1 ARAALPG
8 LAAPALP
15 ARPRPVRRPRGAR
28 VRARGGPGGPARGAA
43 AARELPRPLRLPGAL
58 RPLRHARGRR
68 PAAPRRPGR
77 AGRPLAPPPRALP
90 VDVRPPP
97 GLSRRLARL
106 RAGVTLRALRL
117 RALGQGVGEDEGM
130 TGKERVLSGMRP
142 TGKLHLGNYLGALDN
157 WVRMQDGYDCFYSVA
172 NWHARTTGAEHAAEI
187 PGNTIEMAADWLGAG
202 LDPERSTLFI
212 QSLVPEHAELHL
224 LFSMVTPL
232 GWLERVPTYK
242 EMVEQLGLESPSY
255 GLLGY
260 PLLQA
265 ADILMYKP
273 RWVPVGIDQ
282 VPHVELTREVARR
295 FNHTFG
301 AVFPEPEAK
310 LTEIPKGPGT
320 DGRKMSKS
328 FDNAIYL
335 SDPPEVVTAKV
346 RPMVTDPARR
356 RRSDP
361 GNPDVCPVFDL
372 HKIFT
377 PAADREW
384 AATGCRPAGIGCLDC
399 KGRLLEY
406 MLPRLAPIRERRQ
419 QVADKPKELVEIL
432 REGSRRA
439 REVAKRTM
447 DDVRRVAPIEP

>member
-1 ARAALPG
+1 
-8 LAAPALP
+8 
-15 ARPRPVRRPRGAR
+15 
-28 VRARGGPGGPARGAA
+28 
-43 AARELPRPLRLPGAL
+43 
-58 RPLRHARGRR
+58 
-68 PAAPRRPGR
+68 
-77 AGRPLAPPPRALP
+77 
-90 VDVRPPP
+90 
-97 GLSRRLARL
+97 
-106 RAGVTLRALRL
+106 
-117 RALGQGVGEDEGM
+117 M

-157 WVRMQDGYDCFYSVA
+157 WVRMQDGYDCFYFVA
-172 NWHARTTGAEHAAEI
+172 N
-187 PGNTIEMAADWLGAG
+187 NTIEMAADWLGAG

-273 RWVPVGIDQ
+273 RWVPVGVDQ

-295 FNHTFG
+295 FNHAFG

-310 LTEIPKGPGT
+310 LTEIPKVPGT

-372 HKIFT
+372 HKIFS

-384 AATGCRPAGIGCLDC
+384 AATGCRTAGIGCLDC
-399 KGRLLEY
+399 KGRLLEH

-419 QVADKPKELVEIL
+419 QVADKPKEIVEIL

-447 DDVRRVAPIEP
+447 DDVRRVASIEP